1 MKAIAV
7 VAGLLL
13 LPGVVLAAGN
23 RSSAPDAV
31 IEGTATLNDGPIDTY
46 GASRTFYTATAW
58 DVQPIDT
65 STTYGFTNAAG
76 GQGIFR
82 IAGTSFFK
90 IPVHVPA
97 GAIVS
102 EVEFN
107 YCDTGAASLTAFW
120 FRQAKNA
127 APAVTVLFTSAGTPG
142 CVVQNAVLTPAQTID
157 NNANSYNI
165 ELAMADNTIVL
176 LSARVGYRLQVA
188 PAPAVATFPNDV
200 PTSHPLFRFVEA
212 LAASGI
218 SGGCGPGAFCPDAPL
233 TRGQMAVF
241 LAVALGLHFPN

>member
-1 MKAIAV
+1 MKAVAV

-13 LPGVVLAAGN
+13 LPGVVLAADN

-31 IEGTATLNDGPIDTY
+31 VEGSATLRDGPLDTF
-46 GASRTFYTATAW
+46 GASRTFSTATAW

-65 STTYGFTNAAG
+65 STTYGFTNAGG

-90 IPVHVPA
+90 LPVHVPA

-107 YCDTGAASLTAFW
+107 YCDTGASSLTAFW
-120 FRQAKNA
+120 FRQVKNA
-127 APAVTVLFTSAGTPG
+127 PPVVTTLFTSVGTPG
-142 CVVQNAVLTPAQTID
+142 CVVQNVTFAAQTID

-165 ELAMADNTIVL
+165 EMSMADATIVF
-176 LSARVGYRLQVA
+176 LSARVGYRLQVS
-188 PAPAVATFPNDV
+188 PAPATATFPNDV
-200 PTSHPLFRFVEA
+200 PTTHPLFRFVEA

-218 SGGCGPGAFCPDAPL
+218 TGGCGGGSYCPDAPL